1 MYHGLLRLRY
11 VCIDIYICIYICK
24 HLLTPYFF
32 LHTQH
37 RPMYCS
43 NADGDDCTKIN
54 SKTRLAVEE
63 LFHLQGVDLDFSAH
77 EHSYE
82 RLYPVNNYTI
92 SKINNKNTT
101 KQNCIN
107 DIGCQGITYYKNM
120 ESMVH
125 IVSGVSIFL

>member
-1 MYHGLLRLRY
+1 
-11 VCIDIYICIYICK
+11 
-24 HLLTPYFF
+24 
-32 LHTQH
+32 
-37 RPMYCS
+37 MYCS
-43 NADGDDCTKIN
+43 NRDGDDCVKRSN
-54 SKTRLAVEE
+54 MRLGYEFMGKRYLPLE
-63 LFHLQGVDLDFSAH
+63 PLFLNKVNISFWAH

-82 RLYPVNNYTI
+82 RLYPVYNYTI

>member
-1 MYHGLLRLRY
+1 
-11 VCIDIYICIYICK
+11 
-24 HLLTPYFF
+24 
-32 LHTQH
+32 
-37 RPMYCS
+37 MYCS

-77 EHSYE
+77 EHSYG
-82 RLYPVNNYTI
+82 RLYPVYNYTI

-107 DIGCQGITYYKNM
+107 DIGCGWCET
-120 ESMVH
+120 VH
-125 IVSGVSIFL
+125 SSRVSLSFVISLVLCSGSHAH